1 MGIHHLILEGPIK
14 MATLKFGI
22 NADAKKFVENKARQ
36 QDISEAEIVR
46 RALEAY
52 RFLDEV
58 QQRDGEIVLRRQ
70 DGHLERLVRI

>member
-1 MGIHHLILEGPIK
+1 
-14 MATLKFGI
+14 MASLKVGI
-22 NADAKKFVENKARQ
+22 NADAKKFVETKAQ
-36 QDISEAEIVR
+36 QLQASEAEIVR

-58 QQRDGEIVLRRQ
+58 KEKDGEIVLRRM